1 MHSWV
6 EQTVQDLRYAV
17 RGLRRNPGFTL
28 TAVGAA
34 TIAIGASTAVFSAV
48 DRILFRPLPYRD
60 EGRLVSA
67 GIMAPLD
74 TTEFMLADA
83 YFDLRRNRGPFVAVT
98 SFQAGAIAC
107 DLTEQSPLRLRS
119 MRVEGNF
126 LDTLGVRLAAGRP
139 FSAAED
145 RPNGPRVAIISDAL
159 WRGRF
164 AADPGAIG
172 KALNIDGVPTRVVG
186 VLPPDF
192 VMPTL
197 AHADI
202 LLPEALDEARERQ
215 GRALRVFA
223 RLKPGISLP
232 QARSELEPYMARV
245 METVPPQFRKE
256 VTLRVRPLRDRQVG
270 DARAASL
277 ALLGAVLAVLLIAC
291 ANIANLLLARA
302 VGRDREIAVRA
313 ALGASRFRLV
323 RLALTESLLVAV
335 AGGAEGCGLAFV
347 LLRGFQ
353 AIAPEGLPR
362 IEEATVDVRVLLFSA
377 TAAVLSGIVF
387 GLFPALRR
395 TEEAVMGGARTVGP
409 ARGWLRGALVTAQIA
424 ISVMLLTGAGLL
436 LRSLDNLQR
445 LPMGFESDRAIT
457 ASFVLGRQR
466 YSRDVEQL
474 TFFGELERRLGSLP
488 GVSAAAVSDSVPPF
502 GGTRGRLFST
512 IDVEGRPPIPEGS
525 GGMVAWRYVT
535 PGYFAAMGIPMR
547 RGRPFTELDRGASV
561 SSVVLSE
568 TLARMMFPGEDPL
581 GKHIPGPVVH
591 GGRSGR
597 RCATHRRGRADH
609 RPGVLLRAK
618 GGARRNLGQPG
629 AAAGLARRG
638 GGGAHGGGPETGG
651 NVAARAVRVAGSDA
665 ARGDHHHARAVG
677 SQHGPPAVPSDII
690 RGVCR
695 HRSAAGGGRAERRD
709 GVSGGAAAA
718 GDRRADGAGGYAGQH
733 READVGIR
741 GAMHD
746 GGGGDW
752 RRGSGG
758 GDPVAEGAVVPGT
771 SGGFAA
777 AGGRGGAA
785 GRRGVDGGSGA
796 GAAGGASGP
805 GGYVAG
811 GVTSRTRLQ
820 RGSCLAGRFEAG
832 RRRARGIRNSGL
844 SLPSLPAAYVGV
856 KILEGDQTAA

>member
-581 GKHIPGPVVH
+581 GKHIQRGPQGQWFTVV
-591 GGRSGR
+591 GV
-597 RCATHRRGRADH
+597 AAD
-609 RPGVLLRAK
+609 
-618 GGARRNLGQPG
+618 ARHTG
-629 AAAGLARRG
+629 AAEQTI
-638 GGGAHGGGPETGG
+638 GPEYYF
-651 NVAARAVRVAGSDA
+651 VRK
-665 ARGDHHHARAVG
+665 
-677 SQHGPPAVPSDII
+677 AVP
-690 RGVCR
+690 
-695 HRSAAGGGRAERRD
+695 
-709 GVSGGAAAA
+709 
-718 GDRRADGAGGYAGQH
+718 
-733 READVGIR
+733 DVIWANQEPPLG
-741 GAMHD
+741 
-746 GGGGDW
+746 W
-752 RRGSGG
+752 
-758 GDPVAEGAVVPGT
+758 
-771 SGGFAA
+771 
-777 AGGRGGAA
+777 RGGAA
-785 GRRGVDGGSGA
+785 VVRTAVDPRLAATSLRGLFASLDPTLPVEITTMRERLARSTGRPRFQATLLGAFAAIGVLLAAVGLSGVMGFLVAQRRREIGVRMALGATPGSIVKLTLGFAARCTMAGVVIGGA
-796 GAAGGASGP
+796 GAVVVTRWLRAQLFQVPAGDLRPLVGA
-805 GGYVAG
+805 VA
-811 GVTSRTRLQ
+811 L
-820 RGSCLAGRFEAG
+820 LAGVALMAAAG
-832 RRRARGIRNSGL
+832 PARRAARVD
-844 SLPSLPAAYVGV
+844 PAAT
-856 KILEGDQTAA
+856 LRAE